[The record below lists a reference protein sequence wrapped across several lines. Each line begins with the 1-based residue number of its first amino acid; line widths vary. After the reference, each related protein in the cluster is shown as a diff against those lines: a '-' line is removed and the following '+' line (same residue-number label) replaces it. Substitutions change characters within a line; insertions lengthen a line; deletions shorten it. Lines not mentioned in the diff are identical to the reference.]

1 MNGRNKA
8 LSPAQPEITIV
19 STLYRSRPFLEQF
32 LAQCLEALSDIGCHH
47 FEILLVNDGSP
58 DDSLDYA
65 LERQENI
72 PQLVVFDLSRNFGH
86 HHAIQ
91 AGLQHAHGN
100 LIFLIDCDLEVSPLV
115 LVQFYHKLRESRC
128 DVVFG
133 YQEAR
138 KGGLFEQMSGGLFW
152 KGINL
157 LCEIKIPE
165 NIVTERIMTRRY
177 VEALL
182 QMGDHNLFLGGM
194 MSWAGFRQ
202 IGLPVVKKQRDERST
217 YTLIKRLGLMVN
229 AVSSFSA
236 QPLIWLFNIGLTITL
251 LSFSFAFYLV
261 FRKLVF
267 DDALLGFTSVMTVM
281 ALSLGILTTAV
292 GVVGIYL
299 GKVFNQVQN
308 RPNYI
313 VRDIYPSC
321 QRNAGVAESQQER
334 QHGGKRDSYLT
345 EGDSAGDGSKVYS
358 SR

>member
-1 MNGRNKA
+1 MNKTEATDTRYDI
-8 LSPAQPEITIV
+8 SIV
-19 STLYRSRPFLEQF
+19 STMYRSRPFLEQF
-32 LAQCLEALSDIGCHH
+32 LAECLQALRDIECDH

-58 DDSLDYA
+58 DDSLNYV
-65 LERQENI
+65 LERKKEI
-72 PQLVVFDLSRNFGH
+72 SQLVVVDLSRNFGH

-91 AGLQHAHGN
+91 AGLKFARGN

-115 LVQFYHKLRESRC
+115 LATFYRKFHESDC
-128 DVVFG
+128 DVIFG

-138 KGGLFEQMSGGLFW
+138 KGNLFEQFSGALFW
-152 KGINL
+152 KGFNFL
-157 LCEIKIPE
+157 SDVKIPE
-165 NIVTERIMTRRY
+165 NILTERIMTRRY

-202 IGLPVVKKQRDERST
+202 VGMPVIKKRRNGRST
-217 YTLIKRLGLMVN
+217 YTFVRRVGLMVN

-236 QPLIWLFNIGLTITL
+236 QPLIWLFNIGMAITL
-251 LSFSFAFYLV
+251 LSFSFAFYLI

-267 DDALLGFTSVMTVM
+267 DDALLGFTSVMTIM
-281 ALSLGILTTAV
+281 MLSLGILTTAM

-313 VRDIYPSC
+313 VRDIY
-321 QRNAGVAESQQER
+321 R
-334 QHGGKRDSYLT
+334 
-345 EGDSAGDGSKVYS
+345 
-358 SR
+358 